1 MRLTVTRE
9 PDPSIESEPLQNGP
23 RTGNVPRVLL
33 IGPSL
38 RIMGGQAVMADRMLG
53 AMRQDGVMADFLP
66 INPQPPPLLRFTER
80 IKYLRTIVVSTFYLG
95 KLLKHVPQY
104 DVVHLFSASH
114 LSFIISQTPAI
125 LVARHFGKPLILN
138 YRSGEAERHLRHWR
152 HLVGA
157 ILKLTQHI
165 VVPSGYLVHVFHQF
179 GFRATAIPNVVDPTA
194 VRYRHRTA
202 VEPRIIVPRTL
213 EPLYNVECA
222 IRAFHIVQRKY
233 PHARMTILGDGAQRP
248 ALERLV
254 QRLQLQHVRFA
265 GRVERDQIGEYYDN
279 HDLLLNTSSIDNMP
293 VSILEGF
300 AAGLPFVT
308 TDAGGIP
315 FIVQY
320 RINGHLVKVDDHR
333 AAADRVI
340 ELAENPAEVAR
351 LSRLGQQ
358 ETEKYTW
365 ENVAEQWYQL
375 YRDTWNAHRA
385 PGGNARN
392 AGVCR

>member
-1 MRLTVTRE
+1 
-9 PDPSIESEPLQNGP
+9 
-23 RTGNVPRVLL
+23 
-33 IGPSL
+33 
-38 RIMGGQAVMADRMLG
+38 
-53 AMRQDGVMADFLP
+53 
-66 INPQPPPLLRFTER
+66 
-80 IKYLRTIVVSTFYLG
+80 
-95 KLLKHVPQY
+95 
-104 DVVHLFSASH
+104 
-114 LSFIISQTPAI
+114 
-125 LVARHFGKPLILN
+125 
-138 YRSGEAERHLRHWR
+138 
-152 HLVGA
+152 
-157 ILKLTQHI
+157 
-165 VVPSGYLVHVFHQF
+165 
-179 GFRATAIPNVVDPTA
+179 
-194 VRYRHRTA
+194 
-202 VEPRIIVPRTL
+202 
-213 EPLYNVECA
+213 
-222 IRAFHIVQRKY
+222 
-233 PHARMTILGDGAQRP
+233 MTILGDGAQRP

-300 AAGLPFVT
+300 AAGLPIVT

-315 FIVQY
+315 FIVQD